1 MAGRHEKVMIGEA
14 GIELR
19 ELAFGYAETR
29 VSFDALFPAKSIM
42 AITGP
47 SGSGKTTL
55 LNLIAGFEVP
65 ESGSIHI
72 FGKSMAGLQPSERP
86 VSFLFQ
92 EHNLFSHLSVH
103 DNVALGISPSLK
115 ITTDGEAKILASL
128 ARLGMEDKLKR
139 LPEELSGGERQ
150 RAALARVLVQDRPI
164 VLLDEP
170 FASLGPSLRQDMTKL
185 VGELQAER
193 QMTILIVT
201 HHPAEMAGIASN
213 LCFVDEGTIKAL
225 GPLKELL
232 GRGAPASLRA
242 YLGEAGQIS

>member
-1 MAGRHEKVMIGEA
+1 MNVKA
-14 GIELR
+14 GIELKQI
-19 ELAFGYAETR
+19 AFGYAEAR
-29 VSFDALFPAKSIM
+29 VSFDAVFPAQTIT

-55 LNLIAGFEVP
+55 LNLIAGFETP
-65 ESGSIHI
+65 ESGSVRILGRDI
-72 FGKSMAGLQPSERP
+72 NTLLPSQRP

-92 EHNLFSHLSVH
+92 EHNLFAHLTVR

-115 ITTDGEAKILASL
+115 ITQEGEATILSSL
-128 ARLGMEDKLKR
+128 ARVGMPDKLNR
-139 LPEELSGGERQ
+139 LPEQLSGGERQ
-150 RAALARVLVQDRPI
+150 RAALARVLVQDRP
-164 VLLDEP
+164 VLLLDEP

-193 QMTILIVT
+193 QMTVLLVT
-201 HHPAEMAGIASN
+201 HHPAETAAIAPN

-232 GRGAPASLRA
+232 GRNAPASLKA
-242 YLGEAGQIS
+242 YLGEQGQIS

>member
-1 MAGRHEKVMIGEA
+1 MIGDA

-19 ELAFGYAETR
+19 QVAFGYAETR
-29 VSFDALFPAKSIM
+29 VLFDALFRAQSIT

-65 ESGSIHI
+65 ESGSVHI
-72 FGKSMAGLQPSERP
+72 FGRDMNGLPPSERP

-92 EHNLFSHLSVH
+92 EYNLFSHLSVR

-115 ITTDGEAKILASL
+115 ITLEGEARILASL
-128 ARLGMEDKLKR
+128 ARVGMADKLRR

-150 RAALARVLVQDRPI
+150 RAALARVLVQDRP
-164 VLLDEP
+164 VLLLDEP
-170 FASLGPSLRQDMTKL
+170 FASLGPSLRLEMTQL
-185 VGELQAER
+185 VAELQEER
-193 QMTILIVT
+193 KMTVLIVT
-201 HHPAEMAGIASN
+201 HHPAEMAGIAPN

-232 GRGAPASLRA
+232 GRNAPASLKA
-242 YLGEAGQIS
+242 YLGEQGQIS